1 MENMSGS
8 SEKVAVPVSTAA
20 VQPRPVIAGAVPIR
34 PAPVLIRPANLAPGV
49 QPRPVVLIRPS
60 PRPTG
65 GGGGVLSPQ
74 SRTFLT
80 RPPTR
85 IISLAP
91 SQGSPKIAPP
101 IKTEPPVQPQP
112 LAAKPSASA
121 PNLLSSPSSSV
132 TASSLAP
139 RTPELVTNQTPVATL
154 LRNAPISMKLEAP
167 APASSITAGGNSTFS
182 RPVIHRLLAS
192 DLKTISTPAQSTT
205 SASLQQQP
213 NRKVTRE
220 MQVRVCKRRD
230 RRFSVLR
237 YNAYDRL
244 DLSGSISSG
253 EASSSK
259 GSGNQEVFLRREN
272 NLRQFKAANNIID
285 FPTRGAGSEFG
296 QEAKEEARLR
306 RLGVSRQG
314 YRAEDQPWLL
324 TVGKGSAAKRYRGVR
339 EGNVS
344 ANVRYFIFCQTKDGN
359 FDAYPV
365 HEWYKLNPEVSY
377 RYLRDEEAEME
388 YSRRHKTM
396 NLFNVMVKRK
406 LVDDTTEEGLS
417 EAKEANA
424 RIKAGLAASAADAAA
439 KAEAKGTNGSGVG
452 GSKRSRSFLLTE
464 LDEWNELSDEEE
476 EDEDEEEEGKGGAEG
491 VEGDDGRLLGS
502 DGDDEGVGGGRA
514 GGARGGKKSKTAAA
528 RRKQRAAAIVA
539 RKRRGIKQRKR
550 RRKNAVVADS
560 SDEEDDANEEAW
572 DESEPDDHEGDEV
585 DYITDSS
592 SDEEKLS
599 ADEREQIYQETGV
612 DEEQG
617 LKALL
622 TDISDSDENQD
633 ESKRNETHD
642 GDEGAGASDRD
653 GSDDEA
659 AGRKRTSKSSRDGEG
674 GNGSREDKRKRH
686 RHHHHRSSK
695 VDENE
700 SSSGSSDDDEDA
712 SSSSSSSS
720 SSDDDDDSSDS
731 DFDMAPD
738 DPERLARKAQK
749 KAEMMRK
756 ISDKVSPSKSIA
768 AAAAVT
774 GSPASKDSSGTPPTA
789 TSVTK
794 RPAETGA
801 TEEETEGG
809 AAKRLKTADNAATP
823 AAEPAA
829 PPPDD
834 ELTAHVRKYLMR
846 KPITV
851 TELLKKIR
859 VKKLVPKTDDAQTL
873 LANALRRLRP
883 IKQIINGQH
892 VLSLKR

>member
-1 MENMSGS
+1 MHH
-8 SEKVAVPVSTAA
+8 V
-20 VQPRPVIAGAVPIR
+20 
-34 PAPVLIRPANLAPGV
+34 
-49 QPRPVVLIRPS
+49 
-60 PRPTG
+60 
-65 GGGGVLSPQ
+65 
-74 SRTFLT
+74 TF
-80 RPPTR
+80 
-85 IISLAP
+85 ISHF
-91 SQGSPKIAPP
+91 QI
-101 IKTEPPVQPQP
+101 
-112 LAAKPSASA
+112 
-121 PNLLSSPSSSV
+121 
-132 TASSLAP
+132 
-139 RTPELVTNQTPVATL
+139 
-154 LRNAPISMKLEAP
+154 
-167 APASSITAGGNSTFS
+167 
-182 RPVIHRLLAS
+182 
-192 DLKTISTPAQSTT
+192 
-205 SASLQQQP
+205 
-213 NRKVTRE
+213 
-220 MQVRVCKRRD
+220 QVRVCKRRD

-244 DLSGSISSG
+244 DLSGGLSSS

-272 NLRQFKAANNIID
+272 NLRQFKAANNILD
-285 FPTRGAGSEFG
+285 LPTRGAGSEFG

-306 RLGVSRQG
+306 RMGVSRQG

-377 RYLRDEEAEME
+377 RYLRDEEAEAE
-388 YSRRHKTM
+388 YNRRHKTM

-406 LVDDTTEEGLS
+406 LVDDTTEEGLT
-417 EAKEANA
+417 EAKEASARLLDTSINVLPLFRPI
-424 RIKAGLAASAADAAA
+424 RIKAGLAATVTDAAA
-439 KAEAKGTNGSGVG
+439 KAEAKGTNGSGGAG

-464 LDEWNELSDEEE
+464 LDEWNELSDEDE
-476 EDEDEEEEGKGGAEG
+476 EDEDEEEGGKAGAEAATAA
-491 VEGDDGRLLGS
+491 
-502 DGDDEGVGGGRA
+502 DGDDSGLLGADSDGEGGGRA

-539 RKRRGIKQRKR
+539 RKRRGTKQRQR
-550 RRKNAVVADS
+550 RRKNTTLADS

-622 TDISDSDENQD
+622 TDISELSLDSNKFPFFSSLFWNSFMPSPAPQKSLLQLTTPHPYTPFISATKILIALLRRSYLLSQPLCGIRARCGGDSDENPD
-633 ESKRNETHD
+633 ELKPNDVHA
-642 GDEGAGASDRD
+642 GDEGGEGAGDRD
-653 GSDDEA
+653 GSDAEA
-659 AGRKRTSKSSRDGEG
+659 GGRKHSSKSGREGEG
-674 GNGSREDKRKRH
+674 GNGSRGGKHKRH
-686 RHHHHRSSK
+686 RHHHHRNGSR

-700 SSSGSSDDDEDA
+700 SSSGSSDDDDDDENA
-712 SSSSSSSS
+712 SSSSSSSTS
-720 SSDDDDDSSDS
+720 SSDSSSTSSDS

-738 DPERLARKAQK
+738 DPERLARMAQK

-756 ISDKVSPSKSIA
+756 ISDKVSASSA
-768 AAAAVT
+768 STAVT
-774 GSPASKDSSGTPPTA
+774 GSPSSKDSAANPPT
-789 TSVTK
+789 TVMPK

-801 TEEETEGG
+801 TEEMTEGG
-809 AAKRLKTADNAATP
+809 AVKRLKMADNAATP
-823 AAEPAA
+823 ATVAA
-829 PPPDD
+829 TAAPPPPPPDD

-859 VKKLVPKTDDAQTL
+859 IKKLVPKTDDAQTL

>member
-1 MENMSGS
+1 
-8 SEKVAVPVSTAA
+8 
-20 VQPRPVIAGAVPIR
+20 
-34 PAPVLIRPANLAPGV
+34 
-49 QPRPVVLIRPS
+49 RPVVLIRPS
-60 PRPTG
+60 PRPPG
-65 GGGGVLSPQ
+65 GSGSGGVLTPQ
-74 SRTFLT
+74 SRTVLT
-80 RPPTR
+80 RPHAC
-85 IISLAP
+85 IISFSS
-91 SQGSPKIAPP
+91 SQGSAKVAPP
-101 IKTEPPVQPQP
+101 VKTELSSPHPQP
-112 LAAKPSASA
+112 LTAKPSTSS
-121 PNLLSSPSSSV
+121 PNLTSTS
-132 TASSLAP
+132 
-139 RTPELVTNQTPVATL
+139 ELVTSQTPVAAL
-154 LRNAPISMKLEAP
+154 LRNAPISMKLEP
-167 APASSITAGGNSTFS
+167 SAPASSIASGSNSTVS
-182 RPVIHRLLAS
+182 RPVIHRLLAG
-192 DLKTISTPAQSTT
+192 DLKTISAAVQPKTT
-205 SASLQQQP
+205 ASLQQQQQQQP

-244 DLSGSISSG
+244 DLSGGLSSS

-272 NLRQFKAANNIID
+272 NLRQFKAANNILD
-285 FPTRGAGSEFG
+285 LPTRGAGSEFG

-306 RLGVSRQG
+306 RMGVSRQG

-377 RYLRDEEAEME
+377 RYLRDEEAEAE
-388 YSRRHKTM
+388 YNRRHKTM

-406 LVDDTTEEGLS
+406 LVDDTTEEGLT
-417 EAKEANA
+417 EAKEASA
-424 RIKAGLAASAADAAA
+424 RIKAGLAATVTDAAA
-439 KAEAKGTNGSGVG
+439 KAEAKGTNGSGGAG

-464 LDEWNELSDEEE
+464 LDEWNELSDEDE
-476 EDEDEEEEGKGGAEG
+476 EDEDEEEGGKAGAEAATAA
-491 VEGDDGRLLGS
+491 
-502 DGDDEGVGGGRA
+502 DGDDSGLLGADSDGEGGGRA

-539 RKRRGIKQRKR
+539 RKRRGTKQRQR
-550 RRKNAVVADS
+550 RRKNTTLADS

-622 TDISDSDENQD
+622 TDISDSDENPD
-633 ESKRNETHD
+633 ELKPNDVHA
-642 GDEGAGASDRD
+642 GDEGGEGAGDRD
-653 GSDDEA
+653 GSDAEA
-659 AGRKRTSKSSRDGEG
+659 GGRKHSSKSGREGEG
-674 GNGSREDKRKRH
+674 GNGSRGGKHKRH
-686 RHHHHRSSK
+686 RHHHHRNGSR

-700 SSSGSSDDDEDA
+700 SSSGSSDDDDDDENA
-712 SSSSSSSS
+712 SSSSSSSTS
-720 SSDDDDDSSDS
+720 SSDSSSTSSDS

-738 DPERLARKAQK
+738 DPERLARMAQK

-756 ISDKVSPSKSIA
+756 ISDKVSASSA
-768 AAAAVT
+768 STAVT
-774 GSPASKDSSGTPPTA
+774 GSPSSKDSAANPPT
-789 TSVTK
+789 TVMPK

-801 TEEETEGG
+801 TEEMTEGG
-809 AAKRLKTADNAATP
+809 AVKRLKMADNAATP
-823 AAEPAA
+823 ATVAA
-829 PPPDD
+829 TAAPPPPPPDD

-859 VKKLVPKTDDAQTL
+859 IKKLVPKTDDAQTL